1 MTAIYKTGTVSV
13 NNGSNIVTGSGTSF
27 IDVANAQ
34 LGDLFTVDGQK
45 FYEIYAVDTNT
56 QIKIRNIV
64 TGGAFAETNV
74 TAGNF
79 AIIRN
84 FTSQTSA
91 EIAGK
96 VLAVQQKWMN
106 REEEMTDWFYTA
118 NDWATV
124 TSINGDELNVM
135 TPNGI
140 NNLLAPGAF
149 APDFRTFGYG
159 VDDLQDFSG
168 DLNTLV
174 TTGNYLAVS
183 ASTNTPSSIH
193 AHYVQVVAANGPNS
207 VIQYAQRKTSDQARQ
222 YTYMRQR
229 ENGVWSIW
237 FPMSPQDYGLRNN
250 LPVSDYAS
258 YRGVANSV
266 DAVVETGF
274 YSGFGGAHAS
284 ATGGDNPFPTQNGAF
299 TLEVQ
304 KIFNANGVVA
314 YIKQVATKLESNIN
328 GSEIK
333 FRTAATESSGWSGW
347 ADIYGSHNI
356 ALETYYV
363 ASGKTLKNY
372 AIAQNPTT
380 IDFDLEGFST
390 ADPSSLT
397 IEYGSFNI
405 ISNTDGTVVGSNIT
419 PTLAPTSTG
428 RTPVARFTVSGAA
441 TGQTYRAV
449 SVSGGARFKINW
461 A

>member
-74 TAGNF
+74 SAGNF

-149 APDFRTFGYG
+149 GPDCRTLGLGIYYNADAALISRSTESNLLSGLYTAYSPNNANASIGVAPIPTDSGAYSLLNMQGVSSDDELYTTQLAMSYDPNLKSMFFRSRASGAFGDWNEVYHTG
-159 VDDLQDFSG
+159 NTN
-168 DLNTLV
+168 LNEV
-174 TTGNYLAVS
+174 IGEGTTGTIL
-183 ASTNTPSSIH
+183 
-193 AHYVQVVAANGPNS
+193 VAQP
-207 VIQYAQRKTSDQARQ
+207 Y
-222 YTYMRQR
+222 
-229 ENGVWSIW
+229 
-237 FPMSPQDYGLRNN
+237 
-250 LPVSDYAS
+250 
-258 YRGVANSV
+258 
-266 DAVVETGF
+266 
-274 YSGFGGAHAS
+274 S
-284 ATGGDNPFPTQNGAF
+284 ATEIRFYIP
-299 TLEVQ
+299 
-304 KIFNANGVVA
+304 IF
-314 YIKQVATKLESNIN
+314 
-328 GSEIK
+328 
-333 FRTAATESSGWSGW
+333 
-347 ADIYGSHNI
+347 
-356 ALETYYV
+356 
-363 ASGKTLKNY
+363 KNR
-372 AIAQNPTT
+372 
-380 IDFDLEGFST
+380 
-390 ADPSSLT
+390 
-397 IEYGSFNI
+397 
-405 ISNTDGTVVGSNIT
+405 VVGSIT
-419 PTLAPTSTG
+419 VDGSFSLSFYQNA
-428 RTPVARFTVSGAA
+428 VA
-441 TGQTYRAV
+441 TGLDFNDITLLSSSRNLAV
-449 SVSGGARFKINW
+449 IRITSLTGLNTSRDHILYAEQASAKIILNFN